1 MVFVKKQIHVLSLMG
16 DPRLYNDDFINTLK
30 NKTMKELYDETI
42 KKEDNLKL
50 KNYNLVVMWELD
62 WDKFKNDN
70 KL

>member
-1 MVFVKKQIHVLSLMG
+1 
-16 DPRLYNDDFINTLK
+16 
-30 NKTMKELYDETI
+30 MKELYDETI
-42 KKEDNLKL
+42 KKENNLKL

>member
-1 MVFVKKQIHVLSLMG
+1 
-16 DPRLYNDDFINTLK
+16 
-30 NKTMKELYDETI
+30 MKELHDETVI
-42 KKEDNLKL
+42 KENHLKL